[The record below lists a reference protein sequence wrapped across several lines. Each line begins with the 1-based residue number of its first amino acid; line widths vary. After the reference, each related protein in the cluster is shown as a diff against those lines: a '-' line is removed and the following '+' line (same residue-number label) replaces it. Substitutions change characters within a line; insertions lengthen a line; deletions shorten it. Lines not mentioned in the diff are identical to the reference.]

1 MDFHAR
7 LVVRRR
13 RIRLDLARRD
23 RGVARNLHGHHAAE
37 RLDAQ
42 RERRHIQQQDVLY
55 VARENRAL
63 NRRAYGDDF
72 VWVYALVGF
81 FPAEEVAHQ
90 RLHLGDARRAAH
102 QNHFLDVIGRH
113 LRVFQRLLHRLHRAF
128 QQIVHHLLE
137 PRAGELLLHVNR
149 PAGARG
155 DERQVDL
162 RLHHLRE
169 LDLGFFGCV
178 LQPLQR
184 HLVLAQVDVVLFLEL
199 VDQPV
204 HDSLI
209 DVIAAQ
215 VCIAVGG
222 LHFHDARADFQ
233 YGNVERA
240 AAQVV
245 HRDRFVALLIQPI
258 RQRRRGRLVD
268 DANHFEA
275 GNFACLFRG
284 LPLRVV
290 EVRRDSDY
298 GLRDLLTEKIFRGS
312 S

>member
-1 MDFHAR
+1 THLLGLFLGQAARSRDGDFLLLVGGFVLRAHVQDAVRIDVKSDLDLRRPARSRRNPVQFEFAKRTVVAGEFALALQNVDFHAR

-23 RGVARNLHGHHAAE
+23 RGVARTLNGQHAAA
-37 RLDAQ
+37 RLYAQ
-42 RERRHIQQQDVLY
+42 RERLHIQQQDVLY

-90 RLHLGDARRAAH
+90 RLYLGDARRAAH
-102 QNHFLDVIGRH
+102 LNHFLDVIGRH
-113 LRVFQRLLHRLHRAF
+113 LRVFQRLLHRLHRSF

-169 LDLGFFGCV
+169 LDLG
-178 LQPLQR
+178 
-184 HLVLAQVDVVLFLEL
+184 
-199 VDQPV
+199 
-204 HDSLI
+204 
-209 DVIAAQ
+209 
-215 VCIAVGG
+215 
-222 LHFHDARADFQ
+222 
-233 YGNVERA
+233 
-240 AAQVV
+240 
-245 HRDRFVALLIQPI
+245 
-258 RQRRRGRLVD
+258 
-268 DANHFEA
+268 
-275 GNFACLFRG
+275 
-284 LPLRVV
+284 
-290 EVRRDSDY
+290 
-298 GLRDLLTEKIFRGS
+298 
-312 S
+312 